1 MRSTPHSQRRFG
13 LASIVAVGLLG
24 CLPVSLLARPPK
36 TQAPARQTRPQQ
48 PRTAPQKPAPAKSA
62 VKPAEPVTAPAPPP
76 PQDVRLRTV
85 YTNEGM
91 KTETVTFIKGQ
102 RERFEF
108 QDMVLLKQHDQKRTI
123 QISLAA
129 NTYLVIP
136 EGATAGPMMPA
147 GAGAP
152 PKPPGIITVATTIVD
167 TGERK
172 TIFGQQA
179 RRVKTTIDKQPM
191 AGACDETKQK
201 LETDG
206 WYIDPPKSL
215 VSQPAPNDAT
225 APPGQCADQ
234 IQATANGDP
243 KALGFPI
250 AYTTTIAGDEGKPVA
265 SSMEVSEY
273 ELTTLDAALFEIP
286 PGLTAANNMLEW
298 SKALSDAN
306 EVKLA
311 AADAEPAASPRPRT
325 PGVIRI
331 GVPEVANKTPQP
343 VNTRSLRQRLVD
355 DLVEAKFEA
364 LPMASASPA
373 DLQKRAADL
382 GYDYVLLAEVTELK
396 VSKPGKFGGLM
407 SAASGVAGMAG
418 GQGAIAG
425 AAAGAAGAAA
435 GPPKE
440 KTESAVAVKLIQPD
454 GKQRLSTT
462 TKGKDG
468 SGFSLKQ
475 GLGLAKFAGGMYLS
489 MFAGP
494 QMFARLNGL
503 GAANLGGM
511 GMLGNPMLNQMQ
523 SAGLGG
529 IGKGAGI
536 DQTAGAASYVMQQAM
551 AMNNASGLVGAPGQG
566 PSFDE
571 SLGEAVNNAAKAVQK
586 ALQKK

>member
-1 MRSTPHSQRRFG
+1 MHRKMSLVAFAAIGWLSAASLVAQTPAKPAPQRPK
-13 LASIVAVGLLG
+13 AV
-24 CLPVSLLARPPK
+24 
-36 TQAPARQTRPQQ
+36 RQK
-48 PRTAPQKPAPAKSA
+48 PQKPSPVPAAKPLEPAK
-62 VKPAEPVTAPAPPP
+62 PLAPPP
-76 PQDVRLRTV
+76 PEDVRFKTIYV
-85 YTNEGM
+85 TAGM
-91 KTETVTFIKGQ
+91 KTETVTYIKGQ
-102 RERFEF
+102 RERYEF
-108 QDMVLLKQHDQKRTI
+108 QEMVLLKQHDQKRTI

-129 NTYLVIP
+129 NTYLAIPDDAPAAPAVPGVAATPAKPSGVIRM
-136 EGATAGPMMPA
+136 T
-147 GAGAP
+147 
-152 PKPPGIITVATTIVD
+152 TTIVD

-172 TIFGQQA
+172 AAFGHQA
-179 RRVKTTIDKQPM
+179 RRVKTTVDMQPLP
-191 AGACDETKQK
+191 GACDATKQRI
-201 LETDG
+201 ETDG
-206 WYIDPPKSL
+206 WYIDSPINRTA
-215 VSQPAPNDAT
+215 QPTRNEPASY
-225 APPGQCADQ
+225 GECADQ
-234 IQATANGDP
+234 IQATANGDA

-250 AYTTTIAGDEGKPVA
+250 AYTTTILGHEGKPMV

-286 PGLTAANNMLEW
+286 PGLTAANSMLDL

-306 EVKLA
+306 EVRLA
-311 AADAEPAASPRPRT
+311 AADVEPAPSPPART

-331 GVPEVANKTPQP
+331 GVPEVVNKTPQP

-355 DLVEAKFEA
+355 DLVEVKFEA

-440 KTESAVAVKLIQPD
+440 KTESTVAVKLIQPD

-503 GAANLGGM
+503 GAGNLGGM
-511 GMLGNPMLNQMQ
+511 GMLGNPMLQQMQ
-523 SAGLGG
+523 FAGLGG
-529 IGKGAGI
+529 IGQGAGI

-551 AMNNASGLVGAPGQG
+551 AMNKARGLVGVPGQG

-571 SLGEAVNNAAKAVQK
+571 SLGEALNNAAKAVQK
-586 ALQKK
+586 ALQHK